1 MRDYK
6 LHPQEYIDYLKFL
19 QKEIYKILPLYERFL
34 DQSVDRD
41 NLTNYLAKTIRKIVI
56 VKEIINPLP
65 HGEWY
70 VDVLINLLAIET
82 LIILHEDTHDEI
94 KKHTFDSTNSLKFQ
108 IRVVE
113 NMIMKGE

>member
-6 LHPQEYIDYLKFL
+6 LHAKEYLDYLKFL

-34 DQSVDRD
+34 EESVDRD
-41 NLTNYLAKTIRKIVI
+41 NLTNYLAKTIRKIVV
-56 VKEIINPLP
+56 VKEIIEPLP

-70 VDVLINLLAIET
+70 VDVLTNLLTIET
-82 LIILHEDTHDEI
+82 LVILHIDTHEEVR
-94 KKHTFDSTNSLKFQ
+94 KHTFDSTNSLKFQ

-113 NMIMKGE
+113 NMLMKGE